1 MQLAKL
7 VRTMSKLDNYIDEF
21 TQYLIIEKNL
31 STNSVNSYNRDII
44 DYVDYLEREYQIT
57 DVKDIKRDHII
68 NYLSSLYD
76 ENMKP
81 RTIARRIAAIRNFHK
96 FLFLNEYVNENVSS
110 YVESPKLDKELPEV
124 LSVEEVNELIDS
136 VNGDDA
142 VSIRNKTI
150 FELLYSTGLRVS
162 ELINLN
168 IDDIHLAMGVIR
180 CRGKGNKER
189 IIPVGEVAHQLLDQY
204 LNQARKVLNK
214 HYDNQT
220 LFLSIHG
227 YKLDRQRVWQIVREE
242 AKKLG
247 LKVTPHTFRHSY
259 ATHMLEN
266 KADIRYIQEMLGH
279 SSLSTTQIYTH
290 INSKTLSEVIE
301 NFHPRSKKKENI
313 NNNREGD

>member
-1 MQLAKL
+1 MN
-7 VRTMSKLDNYIDEF
+7 KLDYFIDEF

-31 STNSVNSYNRDII
+31 SNNSVISYNRDII
-44 DYVDYLEREYQIT
+44 HYVDYLEREFEIT
-57 DVKDIKRDHII
+57 DVKDIKREHII

-76 ENMKP
+76 QNMKP

-96 FLFLNEYVNENVSS
+96 FLFLNEYVNVNVSS
-110 YVESPKLDKELPEV
+110 FVELPKLDKELPEV
-124 LSVEEVNELIDS
+124 LSVQEVNEIIDS
-136 VNGDDA
+136 VEVNDPI
-142 VSIRNKTI
+142 SLRNKTI

-162 ELINLN
+162 ELVNLN
-168 IDDIHLAMGVIR
+168 IDDVHLAMGVIR

-189 IIPVGEVAHQLLDQY
+189 ILPVGEVAHSLLDQY
-204 LNQARKVLNK
+204 LNQARKALNK

-227 YKLDRQRVWQIVREE
+227 KRLDRQRVWQIVKNY
-242 AKKLG
+242 ASMIG

-266 KADIRYIQEMLGH
+266 QADIRYIQEMLGH

-290 INSKTLSEVIE
+290 INSKTLTDVI
-301 NFHPRSKKKENI
+301 NKFHPRSKMKHNKNQ
-313 NNNREGD
+313 EGE

>member
-1 MQLAKL
+1 MN
-7 VRTMSKLDNYIDEF
+7 KLDYFIDEF

-31 STNSVNSYNRDII
+31 SNNSVNSYNRDII
-44 DYVDYLEREYQIT
+44 HYVDYLEREFEIT
-57 DVKDIKRDHII
+57 DVKDIKREHII

-76 ENMKP
+76 QNMKP

-96 FLFLNEYVNENVSS
+96 FLFLNEYVNVNVSS
-110 YVESPKLDKELPEV
+110 FVELPKLDKELPEV
-124 LSVEEVNELIDS
+124 LSVQEVNEIIDS
-136 VNGDDA
+136 VEVNDPI
-142 VSIRNKTI
+142 SLRNKTI

-162 ELINLN
+162 ELVNLN
-168 IDDIHLAMGVIR
+168 IDDVHLAMGVIR

-189 IIPVGEVAHQLLDQY
+189 ILPVGEVAHSLLDQY
-204 LNQARKVLNK
+204 LNQARKALNK

-227 YKLDRQRVWQIVREE
+227 KRLDRQRVWQIVKNY
-242 AKKLG
+242 ASMIG

-266 KADIRYIQEMLGH
+266 QADIRYIQEMLGH

-290 INSKTLSEVIE
+290 INSKTLTDVI
-301 NFHPRSKKKENI
+301 NKFHPRSKMKHNKNQ
-313 NNNREGD
+313 EGE

>member
-7 VRTMSKLDNYIDEF
+7 VRIMNKLDYFIDEF

-31 STNSVNSYNRDII
+31 SNNSVNSYNRDII
-44 DYVDYLEREYQIT
+44 HYVDYLEREFEIT
-57 DVKDIKRDHII
+57 DVKDIKREHII

-76 ENMKP
+76 QNMKP

-96 FLFLNEYVNENVSS
+96 FLFLNEYVNVNVSS
-110 YVESPKLDKELPEV
+110 FVELPKLDKELPEV
-124 LSVEEVNELIDS
+124 LSVQEVNEIIDS
-136 VNGDDA
+136 VEVNDPI
-142 VSIRNKTI
+142 SLRNKTI

-162 ELINLN
+162 ELVNLN
-168 IDDIHLAMGVIR
+168 IDDVHLAMGVIR

-189 IIPVGEVAHQLLDQY
+189 ILPVGEVAHSLLDQY
-204 LNQARKVLNK
+204 LNQARKALNK

-227 YKLDRQRVWQIVREE
+227 KRLDRQRVWQIVKNY
-242 AKKLG
+242 ASMIG

-266 KADIRYIQEMLGH
+266 QADIRYIQEMLGH

-290 INSKTLSEVIE
+290 INSKTLTDVI
-301 NFHPRSKKKENI
+301 NKFHPRSKMKHNKNQ
-313 NNNREGD
+313 EGE

>member
-7 VRTMSKLDNYIDEF
+7 VRIMNKLDYFIDEF

-31 STNSVNSYNRDII
+31 SNNSVNSYNRDII
-44 DYVDYLEREYQIT
+44 HYVDYLEREFEIT
-57 DVKDIKRDHII
+57 DVKDIKREHII

-76 ENMKP
+76 QNMKP

-96 FLFLNEYVNENVSS
+96 FLFLNEYVNVNVSS
-110 YVESPKLDKELPEV
+110 FVELPKLDKELPEV
-124 LSVEEVNELIDS
+124 LSVQEVNEIIDS
-136 VNGDDA
+136 VEVNDPI
-142 VSIRNKTI
+142 SLRNKTI

-162 ELINLN
+162 ELVNLN
-168 IDDIHLAMGVIR
+168 IDDVHLTMGVIR

-189 IIPVGEVAHQLLDQY
+189 ILPVGEVAHSLLDQY
-204 LNQARKVLNK
+204 LNQARKALNK

-227 YKLDRQRVWQIVREE
+227 KRLDRQRVWQIVKNY
-242 AKKLG
+242 ASMIG

-266 KADIRYIQEMLGH
+266 QADIRYIQEMLGH

-290 INSKTLSEVIE
+290 INSKTLTDVI
-301 NFHPRSKKKENI
+301 NRFHPRSKMKHNKNQ
-313 NNNREGD
+313 EGE

>member
-1 MQLAKL
+1 VQLAKL
-7 VRTMSKLDNYIDEF
+7 VRIMNKLDYFIDEF

-31 STNSVNSYNRDII
+31 SNNSVNSYNRDII
-44 DYVDYLEREYQIT
+44 HYVDYLEREFEIT
-57 DVKDIKRDHII
+57 DVKDIKREHII

-76 ENMKP
+76 QNMKP

-96 FLFLNEYVNENVSS
+96 FLFLNEYVNVNVSS
-110 YVESPKLDKELPEV
+110 FVELPKLDKELPEV
-124 LSVEEVNELIDS
+124 LSVQEVNEIIDS
-136 VNGDDA
+136 VEVNDPI
-142 VSIRNKTI
+142 SLRNKTI

-162 ELINLN
+162 ELVNLN
-168 IDDIHLAMGVIR
+168 IDDVHLAMGVIR

-189 IIPVGEVAHQLLDQY
+189 ILPVGEVAHSLLDQY
-204 LNQARKVLNK
+204 LNQARKALNK

-227 YKLDRQRVWQIVREE
+227 KRLDRQRVWQIVKNY
-242 AKKLG
+242 ASMIG

-266 KADIRYIQEMLGH
+266 QADIRYIQEMLGH

-290 INSKTLSEVIE
+290 INSKTLTDVI
-301 NFHPRSKKKENI
+301 NKFHPRSKMKHNKNQ
-313 NNNREGD
+313 EGE